1 MISAGKDD
9 LGLTQAASPRDFA
22 DARELF
28 QEYAAQLEIDLC
40 FQGFAAELEELTTM
54 YAPPSGSLILA
65 RRGARAIGCG
75 AVRRLAADA
84 CEMKRLYVRPEARGT
99 GLGRMLAE
107 RLVHEARSLGYA
119 TVYLDT
125 LAEMAPARTLYGSLG
140 FRETTPYYD
149 NPLPDVKY
157 LKLDLGGAAQ
167 CDSPSGSTFE

>member
-1 MISAGKDD
+1 
-9 LGLTQAASPRDFA
+9 
-22 DARELF
+22 
-28 QEYAAQLEIDLC
+28 
-40 FQGFAAELEELTTM
+40 
-54 YAPPSGSLILA
+54 
-65 RRGARAIGCG
+65 
-75 AVRRLAADA
+75 
-84 CEMKRLYVRPEARGT
+84 
-99 GLGRMLAE
+99 MLAE